1 MITGPEMAPC
11 NIIRGL
17 SLFLTS
23 SLFLIFIFADFTRYF
38 GVFGL
43 SDSNLSCYLSAYT
56 MELIPSVENQGRY
69 T

>member
-1 MITGPEMAPC
+1 MITGPEMAPY

-38 GVFGL
+38 GVL
-43 SDSNLSCYLSAYT
+43 DY
-56 MELIPSVENQGRY
+56 LIPIFLVIFPRTQWNSYRP
-69 T
+69 